1 MSDKIISTTIE
12 ILGKYYPIRCPESEI
27 KSLQEAASL
36 LNSKMT
42 EVRDTGKVINLER
55 IAIITGLNIANQLLQ
70 LEHQKGSLLQR
81 ITHRVSQLHDKLD
94 GAMNKSLQTELLY
107 TDDQS

>member
-27 KSLQEAASL
+27 KSLQEAAAF
-36 LNSKMT
+36 LNRKMT
-42 EVRDTGKVINLER
+42 EVQDSGKVINLER

-81 ITHRVSQLHDKLD
+81 ITQRVTQLHDKLD
-94 GAMNKSLQTELLY
+94 GALNKSLQTELVY
-107 TDDQS
+107 ADE